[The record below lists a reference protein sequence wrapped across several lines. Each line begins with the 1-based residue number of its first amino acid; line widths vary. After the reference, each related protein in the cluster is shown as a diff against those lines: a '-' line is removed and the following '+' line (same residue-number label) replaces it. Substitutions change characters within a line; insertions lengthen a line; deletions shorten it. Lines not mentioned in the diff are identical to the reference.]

1 MSQIEYT
8 VDGSVGIIKLNRPP
22 VNALSP
28 EFSAEILAAVGE
40 AADPAIRAVVMYG
53 DPHFAA
59 GADIKAFQGLYL
71 AKEAGEDVDADPA
84 ADLVKAIR
92 LMETLPKPVIAAIK
106 GFALG
111 GGLELSMGADFRY
124 AGTGAKVGQPE
135 ILLGL
140 IPGAGGTRAS
150 PGSSASKPRGIS
162 TTRVAMSAPT
172 RRSPS
177 GSSTRSS
184 PTMKWSERRSSRP
197 KCSRL
202 VPPRHWR
209 PPSGRSPRVPAIR
222 SQWRWSWRGLNSRSF
237 SGPPTPAKASSRS
250 WRSAKLTSS
259 ASERSDGR
267 ARVGRRRG
275 P

>member
-140 IPGAGGTRAS
+140 IPGAGGTQRLTRLIGVQASRDLNYSGRHVGADEALALGIVDKVFPDDEVVGEAIKQAQVFAAGPTKALAAAKRAITEGAGN
-150 PGSSASKPRGIS
+150 PIS
-162 TTRVAMSAPT
+162 VAMELE
-172 RRSPS
+172 
-177 GSSTRSS
+177 GSEFKELFWTADAREGVFAFVE
-184 PTMKWSERRSSRP
+184 KR
-197 KCSRL
+197 
-202 VPPRHWR
+202 
-209 PPSGRSPRVPAIR
+209 
-222 SQWRWSWRGLNSRSF
+222 
-237 SGPPTPAKASSRS
+237 KA
-250 WRSAKLTSS
+250 
-259 ASERSDGR
+259 DF
-267 ARVGRRRG
+267 VGE
-275 P
+275 